1 MADLVRAWKR
11 AVHDPE
17 VAALR
22 ATICNKDARIAE
34 LEAELASR
42 PTTWAY
48 DAACKALHH
57 WREEAARLGKIAG
70 VGRPDNG
77 RPLAAEDARQ
87 FAREALIKVGL
98 RWPSNSKQK

>member
-34 LEAELASR
+34 LEAALRRARAQIIEQQAMPDP
-42 PTTWAY
+42 PTWI
-48 DAACKALHH
+48 DQ
-57 WREEAARLGKIAG
+57 I
-70 VGRPDNG
+70 
-77 RPLAAEDARQ
+77 LAA
-87 FAREALIKVGL
+87 K
-98 RWPSNSKQK
+98 